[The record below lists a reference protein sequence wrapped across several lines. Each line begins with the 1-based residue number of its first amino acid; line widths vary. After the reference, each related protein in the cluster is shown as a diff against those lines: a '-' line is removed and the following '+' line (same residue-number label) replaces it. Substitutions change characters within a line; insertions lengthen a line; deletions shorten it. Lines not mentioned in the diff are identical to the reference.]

1 MFVNVTKIFQKM
13 KNRNLLSIEKV
24 LHNEKKYFNYHY
36 EEVFQFRIFCFFIRE
51 SIRNFFLLHLYL
63 KSCLSK
69 NKKMKRNI
77 KKFGRS
83 GFASFLLKSKKFFK
97 LRVLKEQSFRFFSEG
112 AHLKIYF
119 LREKF

>member
-1 MFVNVTKIFQKM
+1 MS
-13 KNRNLLSIEKV
+13 KNLSS
-24 LHNEKKYFNYHY
+24 KYY
-36 EEVFQFRIFCFFIRE
+36 QFCFFIRE
-51 SIRNFFLLHLYL
+51 SIRNFFLLRLCL
-63 KSCLSK
+63 KSCLST

-97 LRVLKEQSFRFFSEG
+97 LRVLKKQSFRFFSER
-112 AHLKIYF
+112 ANLKIYF